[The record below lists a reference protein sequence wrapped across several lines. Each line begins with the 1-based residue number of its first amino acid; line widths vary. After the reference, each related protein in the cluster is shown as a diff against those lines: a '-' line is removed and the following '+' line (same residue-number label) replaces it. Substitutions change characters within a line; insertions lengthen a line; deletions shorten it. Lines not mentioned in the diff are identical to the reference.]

1 MFRKSLFWAA
11 LLVVLFPAAACAGQ
25 GAWPPLD
32 TSLAETAKNALSDSA
47 AFLRSLYEQNKGIA
61 LTALLVML
69 ALGAAA
75 SFFSVLRK
83 LLFFGLLIF
92 AAVVL
97 YRTFVH

>member
-1 MFRKSLFWAA
+1 MLRKGLFWTA
-11 LLVVLFPAAACAGQ
+11 LLVVLFPAVACAEGNL
-25 GAWPPLD
+25 PLD
-32 TSLAETAKNALSDSA
+32 SSLAETAKSALFGSV
-47 AFLRSLYEQNKGIA
+47 AFLQGLYEQNKGIA

-83 LLFFGLLIF
+83 LLLLGLLFF

-97 YRTFVH
+97 YKTFVH